1 MRIQYVDTDGTKDS
15 LPEGH
20 LGYDKAT
27 ADRGRVAVGTN
38 TGDVLL
44 AKKSEVDSVNTRVD
58 SINTRVSAIEDN
70 TTIADYGIKD
80 AYTKTE
86 VDTKVLAL
94 DNSEAAIA
102 YAIALG

>member
-1 MRIQYVDTDGTKDS
+1 MRIQYVDTDGTKGS
-15 LPEGH
+15 LPEGY
-20 LGYDKAT
+20 LGYDKVT

-44 AKKSEVDSVNTRVD
+44 AKKSEVD

-94 DNSEAAIA
+94 DNSDAAIA

>member
-1 MRIQYVDTDGTKDS
+1 MRIQYVDTDGTKGS
-15 LPEGH
+15 LPEGC

-44 AKKSEVDSVNTRVD
+44 AKKSEVDGIDTRVA
-58 SINTRVSAIEDN
+58 AIEDN
-70 TTIADYGIKD
+70 TTIADYGITD

-86 VDTKVLAL
+86 VDTKVSAL